1 MMSVLSMKL
10 FDTIKTAKNRK
21 SLPSFLLNPLMAA
34 IVMVS
39 ALATSTTAMADSCSC
54 NDSSVSTVS
63 IAESNEAHP
72 NQLSLA
78 ADNAYYQ
85 LKDQNGRILQD
96 RLYEVNPFPDGRMI
110 AKRDGKYGLIGTQ
123 GELIFA
129 FNYDGIELL
138 PADLYLLSKQQGA
151 GYSSALVRGATD
163 WLYPTS
169 GKFIDKVTIEK
180 LYYDETNSIG
190 YYKTTE
196 NGKVGL
202 INDRKQTLI
211 SNRYDELELLDT
223 CPDERLF
230 MTVTLG
236 DKTGLVDQYQ
246 KFVVPLEKNQAI
258 ENFNEDEQIFKVSK
272 MFTHAYYVEDSTIVS
287 EKLVKGKGQTLVE
300 SDTPIKSIADNLYQY
315 SSNNKYGVINN
326 EAEVIA
332 PVIFDYISS
341 DSYSALV
348 VTKDNKQGI
357 LQKQEG
363 TKQLIVNT
371 YYDQLQEAYMDDE
384 TLAQL
389 RMSDSEEAYAEEE
402 NASDAEDDYQQV
414 AYAEDE
420 ISIDIAEEVSVDAD
434 YVENNDYDFQDTLFI
449 ARNNNKYGLIDSAD
463 RVRIPFL
470 YDDIKLSMD
479 TLLVKK
485 DQKYG
490 LLTSHNET
498 VAGVFY
504 DDIELMYNAEED
516 LVYRVTEGDRQGIID
531 VKGKK
536 LFPLSPYQIT
546 DISDSVLN
554 KNVIKGANGKYGL
567 LNENSRSILLPAEYE
582 AIEQELSNGYI
593 IAQLNGKK
601 VLIDTY
607 GQVMTVDLS
616 QYTEISELDVTD
628 NLLVTNNSGKQGVIT
643 VEGKT
648 VIMPK
653 YDAIDAIRMAYYSE
667 EDSAH
672 YYMIEVDERYGLLDD
687 KGKII
692 LKPDYSS
699 LNPLGYLP
707 YVVATS
713 YDSSIEDIKQGLI
726 NANGKVIKA
735 VKYDY
740 IYESYYDEDQQIVLI
755 TVAND
760 IVEIYDK
767 NLKLIKTMSVEE
779 YEQSN

>member
-1 MMSVLSMKL
+1 MKL
-10 FDTIKTAKNRK
+10 FDTTKTAKNKK
-21 SLPSFLLNPLMAA
+21 SLPRFVLNPLMAA

-39 ALATSTTAMADSCSC
+39 ALATSTTAIADNCSC
-54 NDSSVSTVS
+54 NNSSVSTVS
-63 IAESNEAHP
+63 IEESNEAHP

-129 FNYDGIELL
+129 FNYDGIEVL

-163 WLYPTS
+163 WLYPAS
-169 GKFIDKVTIEK
+169 GKFVDKVAIEQ

-202 INDRKQTLI
+202 INDQKQTLI

-272 MFTHAYYVEDSTIVS
+272 IFTHAYYVGDSTIVS
-287 EKLVKGKGQTLVE
+287 EKLVKGKGQTLIE
-300 SDTPIKSIADNLYQY
+300 SDTPIKTLADNLYQY
-315 SSNNKYGVINN
+315 SSNNKYGIINS

-332 PVIFDYISS
+332 PVVFDYISS
-341 DSYSALV
+341 DSYSALI

-357 LQKQEG
+357 LQTQEG

-389 RMSDSEEAYAEEE
+389 RMSDSEEAYAEEDSDS
-402 NASDAEDDYQQV
+402 ASDAEDDYEV

-420 ISIDIAEEVSVDAD
+420 VSIDTD
-434 YVENNDYDFQDTLFI
+434 YTENNDYDFQDTLFI
-449 ARNNNKYGLIDSAD
+449 ARNNNKFGLIDSAD

-470 YDDIKLSMD
+470 YDDIKLSTD

-516 LVYRVTEGDRQGIID
+516 LVYRVTEGDQQGIID
-531 VKGKK
+531 VKGEK

-546 DISDSVLN
+546 DISDSVVN

-567 LNENSRSILLPAEYE
+567 LSENSRSILLPAEYE
-582 AIEQELSNGYI
+582 VIEQELSNGYI

-667 EDSAH
+667 VDSAH

-687 KGKII
+687 KGKVI
-692 LKPDYSS
+692 LKPEYSS

-713 YDSSIEDIKQGLI
+713 YDSGTEDIKQGLI

-779 YEQSN
+779 YEQSS